1 LRHRGRCSVGAEW
14 FPTLARHYRRRSSD
28 PRKLELFTCRIATEA
43 GALVSVLGG
52 LDGLVFTARIGEHA
66 PTVRAAV
73 CARLAW
79 LGLRLGEG
87 ANAAGAARIGA
98 RDSSIDVRVIATD
111 EEAVIARHTM
121 TTLSDH

>member
-1 LRHRGRCSVGAEW
+1 MRHRGRCSVGAEW

-28 PRKLELFTCRIATEA
+28 PRKLEL
-43 GALVSVLGG
+43 
-52 LDGLVFTARIGEHA
+52 FTARIGEHA